1 MSFSFLLTIDKNL
14 EIARSYDKISYD
26 LGEALTYLNKEAATR
41 SNVMSGRLYASTD
54 GAILLDVPNSL
65 IRGSFDALS
74 ETGLTLPGK
83 NGKFNGHIV
92 AMTTEEV
99 RGLKGVDSITE
110 RGHRFNYNIN
120 SLQEAP
126 LTNSLHH
133 GKVWFFSVASQD
145 LSKLRKSYGLSP
157 TPGKHGFH
165 IVVALRKLGVLGN
178 NGISKQAWS
187 DRVDAWIDSETERS
201 KTAASLSVVKV
212 AASQDSVYDLFKAS
226 LPEDMASKLQHVSGG
241 LPDARG
247 LSDVDVGYVT
257 PDYKNLMFLLPEGT
271 SVKHKADSAVYTV
284 PGYDRPVGLY
294 ATSNPSL
301 IDRSK
306 THREVAYGLAAKYP
320 ELLEKVK
327 ALKKSGLGTE
337 PSWAKALN
345 LQGDPY
351 EAMLDRGLLTSETE
365 RSKTAASYQATGN
378 VQGVGLRATLHDLLN
393 KGNMPGLAVNNPY
406 TGNVD
411 IDLPLEPTESDDVI
425 TRLRNLLD
433 SGEAGKDSYQINKVE
448 KANKLFNIVMD
459 KKNIDRF
466 VNRQGFKP
474 LGMETDDYKKQWLTD
489 RYRLTNEGG
498 NLTGKVAPM
507 AYRQLRGLEP
517 VYSEES
523 YTSKGKAPPDT
534 VWMRKARAK
543 NKASTGDKQK

>member
-187 DRVDAWIDSETERS
+187 DRVDARIDSE
-201 KTAASLSVVKV
+201 A
-212 AASQDSVYDLFKAS
+212 
-226 LPEDMASKLQHVSGG
+226 
-241 LPDARG
+241 
-247 LSDVDVGYVT
+247 
-257 PDYKNLMFLLPEGT
+257 
-271 SVKHKADSAVYTV
+271 
-284 PGYDRPVGLY
+284 
-294 ATSNPSL
+294 
-301 IDRSK
+301 
-306 THREVAYGLAAKYP
+306 
-320 ELLEKVK
+320 
-327 ALKKSGLGTE
+327 
-337 PSWAKALN
+337 
-345 LQGDPY
+345 
-351 EAMLDRGLLTSETE
+351 E

-411 IDLPLEPTESDDVI
+411 IDLPLEPTDSDDVI